1 MCKVQLV
8 NTRIQFSTLEF
19 AHVWRSD
26 TSVKYNIIVCC
37 IFLHI
42 FTLHPSSCVFH
53 IPINIFFLH
62 WNNFIFLQEKRIE
75 EERIKM
81 QKDFEQEQEKSRR
94 KEEEV
99 KCSISI

>member
-19 AHVWRSD
+19 AHVWPSD
-26 TSVKYNIIVCC
+26 TSAKYNIIVFC
-37 IFLHI
+37 IFLDI

-53 IPINIFFLH
+53 ISINIFLN
-62 WNNFIFLQEKRIE
+62 WNNFIFRQEKRIE

-99 KCSISI
+99 KCSIST